1 MCGVLPEYWN
11 TPGLAETLWKCLI
24 VDPIGPNEQDEAFL
38 CLEAITE
45 HHFAEYI
52 YEKLLPDLD
61 ISSLTPKAW
70 QCARQYFVVINWN
83 RQLLTTVSA
92 YHLVPPF
99 FFFVDF
105 MASQRF
111 GRVFSTN
118 AMIDPLD

>member
-1 MCGVLPEYWN
+1 MQLKVRLDFLKCMCGSLPVYWN

-45 HHFAEYI
+45 QHFAEYI

-70 QCARQYFVVINWN
+70 QCTRQYFVVINWN
-83 RQLLTTVSA
+83 RQLLTTVSL
-92 YHLVPPF
+92 YSPF
-99 FFFVDF
+99 D
-105 MASQRF
+105 RK
-111 GRVFSTN
+111 STIQTCLRN
-118 AMIDPLD
+118 